1 MYTPCRA
8 RGIVSRMWPR
18 IISSPKAPSSKG
30 AIFIPPT
37 KLARLARGPSASTT
51 AARGGGHPAPV
62 GHRVIKACAGLRFRS
77 CGAWLDLRRRL
88 VRRSCR
94 VRPTCQV
101 SSTPSKAA
109 RVATGS
115 QRCRPH
121 GSGRSTSQESATRS
135 ATLYV
140 RMNRAGQAS
149 VQARRTA
156 LACTRVAIA
165 WRPCSLV
172 RSWPST
178 LGRSTQTLV
187 AGGTCA
193 SIRSRCWHRSSRADI
208 ARLPTPHRLRARA
221 IR

>member
-1 MYTPCRA
+1 MRTCA
-8 RGIVSRMWPR
+8 RTERVHDR
-18 IISSPKAPSSKG
+18 
-30 AIFIPPT
+30 T
-37 KLARLARGPSASTT
+37 
-51 AARGGGHPAPV
+51 ARGGGHPAPV
-62 GHRVIKACAGLRFRS
+62 GHRVIKACAGPCFRS
-77 CGAWLDLRRRL
+77 CGAWLDLRWRL

-115 QRCRPH
+115 RRCRPH

-140 RMNRAGQAS
+140 RMSRAGQAS

-156 LACTRVAIA
+156 LACTRVVIA

-178 LGRSTQTLV
+178 LGRSTQTLI

-208 ARLPTPHRLRARA
+208 VRLPTPHQLRARA
-221 IR
+221 TR